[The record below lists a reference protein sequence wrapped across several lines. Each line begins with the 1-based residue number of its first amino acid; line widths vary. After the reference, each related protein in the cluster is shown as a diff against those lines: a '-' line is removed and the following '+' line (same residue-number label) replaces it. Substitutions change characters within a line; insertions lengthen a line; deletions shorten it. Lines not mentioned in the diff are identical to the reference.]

1 MATYT
6 YPTNAELQLIAQD
19 KMPALQADRP
29 AFQILP
35 IVNHDTS
42 LVMWEQMDNYIGL
55 QQVRGLN
62 GQPANVKPV
71 GSKLFQSVPGVYG
84 EFSLVDELLLVE
96 RRRLGGFNVP
106 VSVDDLVMQRQD
118 QLLGRRLDR
127 IEQIIWTLLS
137 TGTFSVAG
145 PNGAILHTDN
155 YTTQTYTAG
164 VTWATVA
171 TATPLANFRAVQLLG
186 RGRSAVFDAG
196 AKAYMNRVTA
206 NSLLSNTNANDLAGR
221 RTAGL
226 ASVMSIG
233 DTNQVLLGEGLPQ
246 LVVEDSGYFND
257 SSTFVPFIPNNK
269 VVVVGRRPAGQ
280 TIGEYQMVRNAN
292 NDNMAPGPYMKIVD
306 NGEDHV
312 PRSIEVHDGHSGGP
326 AIFFPSAIVLMTV

>member
-6 YPTNAELQLIAQD
+6 YPTNAELQAIAQD

-42 LVMWEQMDNYIGL
+42 LIMWEQQDNYIGL

-62 GQPANVKPV
+62 GQPPNVRPV
-71 GSKLFQSVPGVYG
+71 GSKLYQAIPGVYG
-84 EFSLVDELLLVE
+84 EFSLIDEIMLTE

-106 VSVDDLVMQRQD
+106 VSIDDLVMERQD

-127 IEQIIWTLLS
+127 IEQIIWTLLA

-145 PNGAILHTDN
+145 PNGAVLHTDS

-221 RTAGL
+221 RTSGL
-226 ASVMSIG
+226 ASVMSMQ

-269 VVVVGRRPAGQ
+269 VIVVGRRPAGQ
-280 TIGEYQMVRNAN
+280 SIGEYVMTRNAQ
-292 NDNMAPGPYMKIVD
+292 NDGMAPGPYMKVID
-306 NGEDHV
+306 NGEEHV
-312 PRSIEVHDGHSGGP
+312 PRSIEVHDGHNGGP
-326 AIFFPSAIVLMTV
+326 AIMFPSAIVVMTI